1 MVETN
6 NKQTYSITDGD
17 ICCEEEN
24 KIEGDRAGWG
34 KGTFY
39 IGKLRRA
46 SLIK

>member
-1 MVETN
+1 MVISAV
-6 NKQTYSITDGD
+6 KK
-17 ICCEEEN
+17 N

-39 IGKLRRA
+39 IGKLRKA